1 MSQNEDEEEEE
12 KTNEIKVILIGDSGV
27 GKTNLINKALGK
39 RFNETENVTAA
50 ANFSVKNM
58 TINGKEFKIKLWDTI
73 GQEKFRQLSKI
84 FFSNSKIV
92 ILVYDITN
100 KVSFEA
106 LPNWLKDVEEEI
118 GLDFVRGV
126 VANKMDLY
134 LNEEVKGNEGEEY
147 AKSINAKFLATSA
160 KKDDPKIFIEFLG
173 NLLTEY
179 LSLYKENTV
188 DSLLVTRRKSTIKK
202 NKNSNCC

>member
-12 KTNEIKVILIGDSGV
+12 ETNEIKVILIGDSGV

-73 GQEKFRQLSKI
+73 GQEKYRQLTKI
-84 FFSNSKIV
+84 FFKNSKIV

-100 KVSFEA
+100 RESFEA
-106 LPNWLKDVEEEI
+106 LPNWLNDVEEQV
-118 GLDFVRGV
+118 GLNIIKGI
-126 VANKMDLY
+126 VANKMDLF
-134 LNEEVKGNEGEEY
+134 LKEKVKENEGEEY

-160 KKDDPKIFIEFLG
+160 KESGPKKFLDFLS
-173 NLLTEY
+173 NLLAEY
-179 LSLYKENTV
+179 LSLYKESDKGRFTV
-188 DSLLVTRRKSTIKK
+188 TRKSTVKK
-202 NKNSNCC
+202 NKNSNCCK

>member
-1 MSQNEDEEEEE
+1 MSTNEEE
-12 KTNEIKVILIGDSGV
+12 KVKIKVILIGDSGV
-27 GKTNLINKALGK
+27 GKTNLINIATGN
-39 RFNETENVTAA
+39 RFDINEKTTIASNY
-50 ANFSVKNM
+50 SVKKM
-58 TINGKEFKIKLWDTI
+58 VINEKEYIIKLWDTI

-134 LNEEVKGNEGEEY
+134 LNEEIKENEGEEY

-179 LSLYKENTV
+179 LSLYKENTTG
-188 DSLLVTRRKSTIKK
+188 SFTITRKSSMKK
-202 NKNSNCC
+202 NKKSNCC

>member
-1 MSQNEDEEEEE
+1 MSISEEE
-12 KTNEIKVILIGDSGV
+12 KVKIKVILIGDSGV
-27 GKTNLINKALGK
+27 GKTNLINIATGN
-39 RFNETENVTAA
+39 RFDINEKTTIASNY
-50 ANFSVKNM
+50 SVKKM
-58 TINGKEFKIKLWDTI
+58 LINEKEYIIKLWDTI

-134 LNEEVKGNEGEEY
+134 LNEEIKENEGEEY

-179 LSLYKENTV
+179 LSLYKENTTG
-188 DSLLVTRRKSTIKK
+188 SFTITRKSSMKK

>member
-1 MSQNEDEEEEE
+1 MSISEEGQS
-12 KTNEIKVILIGDSGV
+12 EIKVILIGDSGV
-27 GKTNLINKALGK
+27 GKTNLINITTGN
-39 RFNETENVTAA
+39 RFDINEKTTIASNY
-50 ANFSVKNM
+50 SVKKM
-58 TINGKEFKIKLWDTI
+58 VINEKEYIIKLWDTI

-134 LNEEVKGNEGEEY
+134 LNEEIKENEGEEY

-179 LSLYKENTV
+179 LSLYKENTTG
-188 DSLLVTRRKSTIKK
+188 SFTITRKSSMKK
-202 NKNSNCC
+202 NKKSNCC